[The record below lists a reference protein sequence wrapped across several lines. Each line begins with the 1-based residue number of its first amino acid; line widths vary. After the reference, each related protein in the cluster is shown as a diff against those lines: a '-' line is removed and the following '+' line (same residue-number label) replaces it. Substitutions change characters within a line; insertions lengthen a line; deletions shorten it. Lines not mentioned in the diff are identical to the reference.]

1 MLLPVHLGRWL
12 GVTAEGKSLRYTL
25 PRRVVPEER
34 IGSAGV
40 EPADEVETVFGFVPK
55 LETEVGAE
63 SVKSLAPHAPT

>member
-1 MLLPVHLGRWL
+1 M
-12 GVTAEGKSLRYTL
+12 
-25 PRRVVPEER
+25 PEER

-40 EPADEVETVFGFVPK
+40 EPADEVETVLGFVPK